1 MIEKVNNDQMPGFIE
16 KSGLQGPDKK
26 QLPAG
31 NQMNVSFEVDW
42 TALINKAIE
51 TKPEESQAVEDAR
64 KLLLSGQLDSI
75 DSARRAS
82 KNIIDCGI

>member
-1 MIEKVNNDQMPGFIE
+1 MIGKVNNEQMPGFVE

-26 QLPAG
+26 QSPSD

-51 TKPEESQAVEDAR
+51 TKPQDAGAVERAR
-64 KLLLSGQLDSI
+64 KLLLSGQLNSMDNV
-75 DSARRAS
+75 RRAAE
-82 KNIIDCGI
+82 NIVDSGI